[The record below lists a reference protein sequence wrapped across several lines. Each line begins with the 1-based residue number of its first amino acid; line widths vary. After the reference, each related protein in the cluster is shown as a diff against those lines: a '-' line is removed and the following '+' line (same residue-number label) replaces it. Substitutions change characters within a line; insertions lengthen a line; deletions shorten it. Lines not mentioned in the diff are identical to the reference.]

1 VNRRRS
7 LGQERFEWQA
17 QQGQNARAITGA
29 LFYELVE
36 PDKLAV
42 LEQMRTFMQTKVVP
56 IINALSCRSSKVA
69 AHVHLRC
76 NAKNTSIYRGHEN
89 LFGTILSTL
98 NKRNWL

>member
-1 VNRRRS
+1 MNGKHNKDRKPAPLPAPNSV
-7 LGQERFEWQA
+7 
-17 QQGQNARAITGA
+17 
-29 LFYELVE
+29 FYELVE

-76 NAKNTSIYRGHEN
+76 KARNTSIYRGHEN